1 MTYIPTRTR
10 VIIPEPDI
18 PFFLSR
24 LMKLCGRG
32 GGLTTGFLRLT
43 HFFSGEATKPPTDVS
58 PKAEEKKA
66 ENHFDEA
73 VFDLSC
79 QNVFCNFS

>member
-1 MTYIPTRTR
+1 VDEGEDLQLGFTT
-10 VIIPEPDI
+10 D
-18 PFFLSR
+18 PFF
-24 LMKLCGRG
+24 C
-32 GGLTTGFLRLT
+32 
-43 HFFSGEATKPPTDVS
+43 GEATKPPTDVS